1 VTFPS
6 ESYLQDLAD
15 PGRPLPASR
24 LISLSNLAPEELSP
38 LVKVWP
44 GIAVDR
50 RRRILD
56 ELVDLTEDNVELN
69 FDAVFL
75 AALKD
80 ADAEVR
86 CSAVRGLWE
95 YEGRDLIEPLVA
107 LLHNDTEA
115 RVRTEAALALGRF
128 ALRAEF
134 RELRARDAQRVE
146 NALRQTIANGEEVT
160 EVRARAVEAV
170 SARSVPWVHAVIRE
184 AYVSPER
191 RLRVS
196 AVHAMGRNCDPSWLP
211 VLLSELANEDAE
223 MRYEAAGACGAI
235 GDNGCV
241 PHLLPLIEDEDAEVQ
256 SAAIDA
262 LGQIGGSEAKQALR
276 RALRHPRGHVR
287 EAALA
292 ALAEAEAEFE
302 DDPLGLGQRN

>member
-1 VTFPS
+1 MTFPS

-15 PGRPLPASR
+15 PGRPLGASR
-24 LISLSNLAPEELSP
+24 LVSLSNLAPEELSP
-38 LVKVWP
+38 LVEVWP

-50 RRRILD
+50 RRSILE
-56 ELVDLTEDNVELN
+56 ELVDLAEDNVELN
-69 FDAVFL
+69 FDAIFL

-80 ADAEVR
+80 GDGEVR
-86 CSAVRGLWE
+86 WTAVRGLWE
-95 YEGRDLIEPLVA
+95 YQGRDLIEPLVA
-107 LLHNDTEA
+107 LLHNDVEA
-115 RVRTEAALALGRF
+115 RVRAEAALALGRF

-134 RELRARDAQRVE
+134 QELRASDAERVDS
-146 NALRQTIANGEEVT
+146 ALRQTIANGDEVT

-170 SARSVPWVHAVIRE
+170 SARSVPWVHAMIRE
-184 AYVSPER
+184 AHASPER

-196 AVHAMGRNCDPSWLP
+196 AVHAMGRNCDPCWLP
-211 VLLSELANEDAE
+211 VLFGELANEDAE

-235 GDNGCV
+235 GDKGCV

-292 ALAEAEAEFE
+292 ALAEAELE
-302 DDPLGLGQRN
+302 DNSLGLGQRN

>member
-1 VTFPS
+1 MTFPS

-15 PGRPLPASR
+15 PGRPLAASR
-24 LISLSNLAPEELSP
+24 LVSLSNLAPEELSP
-38 LVKVWP
+38 LAKVWP

-50 RRRILD
+50 RRSILE
-56 ELVDLTEDNVELN
+56 ELVGLAEDNVELN
-69 FDAVFL
+69 FDAIFL
-75 AALKD
+75 AALDD

-86 CSAVRGLWE
+86 SSAVRGLWE

-107 LLHNDTEA
+107 LLHNDAEA
-115 RVRTEAALALGRF
+115 MVRAEVALALGRF

-134 RELRARDAQRVE
+134 QELRARDAERVE
-146 NALRQTIANGEEVT
+146 SALRQTITNGDEVT

-184 AYVSPER
+184 AYASPER

-196 AVHAMGRNCDPSWLP
+196 AVHAMGRNCDPRWLP
-211 VLLSELANEDAE
+211 DLLGELTNEDAE
-223 MRYEAAGACGAI
+223 MRYEAVGACGAI
-235 GDNGCV
+235 GDKGCV

-276 RALRHPRGHVR
+276 RALQHPRGHVR

-292 ALAEAEAEFE
+292 ALAEVDLE
-302 DDPLGLGQRN
+302 DDSLGPGQRN